1 MKHLSLLLFGALA
14 VSGAL
19 GCNKPTADE
28 CRQAITNMEKLLGTE
43 AAARNTDNE
52 GEVRR
57 CRVRWRPR
65 LRGPWRHRARGRRVG
80 GRRLARRSAH
90 EAERADE
97 GRCDSPHQ
105 PTPSPFAE
113 GGAKSGWSS
122 SHE

>member
-57 CRVRWRPR
+57 CR
-65 LRGPWRHRARGRRVG
+65 G
-80 GRRLARRSAH
+80 GSNKAAVTCAIKATSVAELNACAFRS
-90 EAERADE
+90 
-97 GRCDSPHQ
+97 PK
-105 PTPSPFAE
+105 
-113 GGAKSGWSS
+113 GAK
-122 SHE
+122 